1 MKTVSAKE
9 AWTGVANC
17 RNCPI
22 RRSVLFAGLDE
33 ADFQHVHQP
42 IDQFHFDPGGQLYGQ
57 DDDADS
63 LFTIRSG
70 LVKLVQYLPDGTQRI
85 VRLLSDTDVVGLEA
99 MLLDRYEHSAIALHP
114 TEVCR
119 IPRVVVKGLVTKKPQ
134 LFNDLMARWHRA
146 VSDCDRMITELNTG
160 TARARVVRLL
170 LWLAERNG
178 EERCTLFSREDMA
191 ALLALTTETISRTM
205 AELKRQGYIS
215 EPRPNQ
221 ILCDTPNLQR
231 LIAT

>member
-1 MKTVSAKE
+1 MKTVSARE

-22 RRSVLFAGLDE
+22 RRSVLFSGLE
-33 ADFQHVHQP
+33 EEDFEKIHQP
-42 IDQFHFDPGGQLYGQ
+42 IDQFRYEPGGQLYGQ
-57 DDDADS
+57 EDDADS

-85 VRLLSDTDVVGLEA
+85 VRLLGDTDVVGLEA
-99 MLLDRYEHSAIALHP
+99 LLFDRYEHAAIALHP
-114 TEVCR
+114 TEICR
-119 IPRVVVKGLVTKKPQ
+119 IPRAVVKERMTQNPKLY
-134 LFNDLMARWHRA
+134 NDLMARWHRA

-178 EERCTLFSREDMA
+178 GERCTLFGREDMA
-191 ALLALTTETISRTM
+191 ALLALTTETISRMM
-205 AELKRQGYIS
+205 ADLKRQGYIS

-231 LIAT
+231 LLS